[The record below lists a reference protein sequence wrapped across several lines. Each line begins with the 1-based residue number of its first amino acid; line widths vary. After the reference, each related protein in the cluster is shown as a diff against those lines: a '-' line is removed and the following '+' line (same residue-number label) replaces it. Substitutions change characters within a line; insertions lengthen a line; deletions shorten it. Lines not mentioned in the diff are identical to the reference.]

1 MARPDTGTR
10 QKLIETATD
19 LIWTASY
26 FSVSVDDICKTANV
40 KKGSFYHYF
49 PSKQDL
55 AIAAM
60 EEYYEQFIKPDM
72 DRIFAASTP
81 LTDKISAFADAIIEE
96 QQETLIR
103 YGRVCGCPLAAL
115 GSEMIGQEE
124 QGIIKKVEEMF
135 ERCKAYVRGAAREAC
150 DAKLI
155 AHRDIDKKT
164 EEIHDFITGLM
175 LMARIHNSV
184 DGLVRDLKPGMF
196 RILGLDKTE
205 NLLHKKELVPSGEY

>member
-10 QKLIETATD
+10 QKLIDTATD

-26 FSVSVDDICKTANV
+26 TSVSVDDICKASDV

-55 AIAAM
+55 AIAVM

-72 DRIFAASTP
+72 NRIFAANLP
-81 LTDKISAFADAIIEE
+81 IEEKISAFADSIVEE
-96 QQETLIR
+96 QQDTLTR

-124 QGIIKKVEEMF
+124 QGIINKVEEMF
-135 ERCKAYVRGAAREAC
+135 DRCKAYMRGVVEEAC
-150 DAKLI
+150 ALQLI
-155 AHRDIDKKT
+155 APCDTDEKT

-175 LMARIHNSV
+175 IMARIHNSV
-184 DGLVRDLKPGMF
+184 DGLERDLKPGMF
-196 RILGLDKTE
+196 RILGLDKTQSIKQ
-205 NLLHKKELVPSGEY
+205 KKN

>member
-19 LIWTASY
+19 LIWTSSY
-26 FSVSVDDICKTANV
+26 TSVSVDDICKASDV

-55 AIAAM
+55 AIATM
-60 EEYYEQFIKPDM
+60 EEYYKQFMKPDM
-72 DRIFAASTP
+72 DRIFSGD
-81 LTDKISAFADAIIEE
+81 LSLEE
-96 QQETLIR
+96 QVIALADSIVQEQKDTLTR

-124 QGIIKKVEEMF
+124 QGILSKVEEMF
-135 ERCKAYVRGAAREAC
+135 GRCKTYMHQMVAEAC
-150 DAKLI
+150 NQKLI
-155 AHRDIDKKT
+155 EPCDADQKT

-184 DGLVRDLKPGMF
+184 EGLERDLKSGML
-196 RILGLDKTE
+196 RILALDNAAK
-205 NLLHKKELVPSGEY
+205 Y